1 MTDKYYEDKS
11 NGILQSAEEVNDFAA
26 SIVELIDSVYNPRA
40 MQPENAR
47 SNNVELR
54 VNEEKFA
61 MPEFQALWSKINA
74 KSIYIVDFDID
85 ELIRNAITSLD
96 AKDVYKRQ
104 DICSQTGIPMRN
116 HEYFSN
122 FCN

>member
-1 MTDKYYEDKS
+1 M
-11 NGILQSAEEVNDFAA
+11 NDFAA

-96 AKDVYKRQ
+96 AKLRVAK
-104 DICSQTGIPMRN
+104 IFFKIESVAMEEIK
-116 HEYFSN
+116 S
-122 FCN
+122 